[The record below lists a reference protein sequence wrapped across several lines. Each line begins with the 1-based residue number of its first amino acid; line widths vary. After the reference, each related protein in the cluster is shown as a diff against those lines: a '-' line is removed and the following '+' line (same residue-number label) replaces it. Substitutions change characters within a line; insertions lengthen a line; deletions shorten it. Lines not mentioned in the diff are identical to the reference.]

1 MPNIHKARSRNFFIR
16 TYLKPEEF
24 EPITKAAKNWAYIL
38 HDKDGGEPHYHIIA
52 VFKNARTE
60 DGIRATIPSEQQ
72 TRIEIIKNG
81 IEACY
86 RYLTH
91 EDNPE
96 KHHYSKD
103 EIQSNEKGY
112 FEEDKAEN
120 ETAEQMLDDILQG
133 LTLRELARRYGRDF
147 MKNWR
152 KYTEFAYNVMIQE
165 DGNKLFYER
174 MKELHEFAKV
184 IQMRGNGQF
193 EIISKKP
200 LTNENNSDKM

>member
-1 MPNIHKARSRNFFIR
+1 MPNIHKARARQFFIR

-38 HDKDGGEPHYHIIA
+38 HDKDGVEPHYHIIA

-60 DGIRATIPSEQQ
+60 DGIRAIIPSTQQ

-81 IEACY
+81 IKACY

-96 KHHYSKD
+96 KHHYTKD
-103 EIQSNEKGY
+103 EIQSNGKGY

-120 ETAEQMLDDILQG
+120 ETAEQMLEDILQG
-133 LTLRELARRYGRDF
+133 LSLRELARRYGRDF

-152 KYTEFAYNVMIQE
+152 KYIEFARAVMVQE
-165 DGNKLFYER
+165 DGERIGYEQMIEEREFFKMIKLNND
-174 MKELHEFAKV
+174 A
-184 IQMRGNGQF
+184 QF
-193 EIISKKP
+193 EIISK
-200 LTNENNSDKM
+200 NS

>member
-1 MPNIHKARSRNFFIR
+1 MPNKHKARARQFFIR

-60 DGIRATIPSEQQ
+60 DGIRAIIPNTQQ

-96 KHHYSKD
+96 KYHYSKD
-103 EIQSNEKGY
+103 EIQSNGKKY

-120 ETAEQMLDDILQG
+120 ETAEQIIEDILQG
-133 LTLRELARRYGRDF
+133 LSLRELARRYGRDF

-152 KYTEFAYNVMIQE
+152 KYKEFAYYVMLQE
-165 DGNKLFYER
+165 DGIKIGYEN
-174 MKELHEFAKV
+174 MKENYEFSKT
-184 IQMRGNGQF
+184 IEMGRNGQF
-193 EIISKKP
+193 EIITKKT
-200 LTNENNSDKM
+200 LDK

>member
-1 MPNIHKARSRNFFIR
+1 MPNIHKARARQFFIR

-38 HDKDGGEPHYHIIA
+38 HDKDGGEQHYHIIA

-60 DGIRATIPSEQQ
+60 DGIRAIIPNTQQ
-72 TRIEIIKNG
+72 TRIEIVKNG

-96 KHHYSKD
+96 KHNYSKD
-103 EIQSNEKGY
+103 EIQSNGKGY
-112 FEEDKAEN
+112 FEENRADN
-120 ETAEQMLDDILQG
+120 ETAEQIIDDILQG
-133 LTLRELARRYGRDF
+133 LSLRELARRYGRDF

-152 KYTEFAYNVMIQE
+152 KYIEFARAVMAQE
-165 DGNKLFYER
+165 DGEHIGYER
-174 MKELHEFAKV
+174 MKEERDFFKMMK
-184 IQMRGNGQF
+184 INNEGQF
-193 EIISKKP
+193 EIISK
-200 LTNENNSDKM
+200 NS

>member
-1 MPNIHKARSRNFFIR
+1 MPNIHKARARQYFIR

-24 EPITKAAKNWAYIL
+24 EPILKAARNWAYIL

-60 DGIRATIPSEQQ
+60 DGIRAIIPDTQQ
-72 TRIEIIKNG
+72 TRIEVVKNG

-86 RYLTH
+86 KYLTH

-103 EIQSNEKGY
+103 EIQSNGKKY
-112 FEEDKAEN
+112 FEEDKAED
-120 ETAEQMLDDILQG
+120 ETAEQIIDDILQG
-133 LTLRELARRYGRDF
+133 LSLRELARRYGRDF
-147 MKNWR
+147 MRNWK
-152 KYTEFAYNVMIQE
+152 KYIEYARCVMVQE
-165 DGNKLFYER
+165 SGEKLYYEK
-174 MKELHEFAKV
+174 MVEIEDFMKV

-193 EIISKKP
+193 EIISKTP
-200 LTNENNSDKM
+200 

>member
-1 MPNIHKARSRNFFIR
+1 MPNVHKSRARQFFIR
-16 TYLKPEEF
+16 TYLNPDEF
-24 EPITKAAKNWAYIL
+24 EPIIKAAKNWAYIL

-60 DGIRATIPSEQQ
+60 DGIRATIPSTQQ
-72 TRIEIIKNG
+72 SRIEIVKNG

-96 KHHYSKD
+96 KYHYSKD
-103 EIQSNEKGY
+103 EIISNGNGY
-112 FEEDKAEN
+112 FEDNKAEN

-133 LTLRELARRYGRDF
+133 LSLRELARRYGRDF

-152 KYTEFAYNVMIQE
+152 KYTQFAYNVMLQE
-165 DGNKLFYER
+165 DGCHIGYER
-174 MKELHEFAKV
+174 MKEDHEFSKV
-184 IQMRGNGQF
+184 IEMQSNGQF
-193 EIISKKP
+193 EIITPKN
-200 LTNENNSDKM
+200 T